1 MTKPNHF
8 PVNHHF
14 SKSSQSGVALLTI
27 LIMVVLATILAV
39 SILRYQNANLEET
52 KLLLRQDQALQYAW
66 SAEYFF
72 SELLI
77 QDAKDNTT
85 VSLNESWAQPFP
97 PFPAFTNILALSI
110 NKSFTS

>member
-1 MTKPNHF
+1 MIKPNHF
-8 PVNHHF
+8 PVNHHL

-85 VSLNESWAQPFP
+85 DSLNESWAQPFP
-97 PFPAFTNILALSI
+97 PFPVEDGVVTGQLHD
-110 NKSFTS
+110 

>member
-1 MTKPNHF
+1 MIKPNHF
-8 PVNHHF
+8 PVNHHL

-66 SAEYFF
+66 SAEYF
-72 SELLI
+72 
-77 QDAKDNTT
+77 
-85 VSLNESWAQPFP
+85 SLNC
-97 PFPAFTNILALSI
+97 
-110 NKSFTS
+110 